1 MINLHCG
8 LRLAVLSLFFTGTSA
23 FCARTEGDRPND
35 GSAAM
40 VPGALPFP
48 QHPAHDNIGPNDWKP
63 FPRGGDYRTFR
74 ENIYAHPDVSSRA
87 LIKLLN
93 GMPPDRAREF
103 VSRNDGPIGRLMSRL
118 DQASGFGMVNADT
131 YGDITSQ
138 LVPFHINTV
147 KGREN
152 PPGGAGLK
160 ALNRKEP
167 LDAVVDARRVM
178 DSGDQDKTTAALKD
192 LKDGYPNDSGVQS
205 AVAQYYNEL
214 KQYDLAATAASD
226 AINLDPGNPDSYK
239 ARALARV
246 SLQDR
251 KGAIEDIKKAM
262 EMDPQDESAKILSAL
277 VDSKKELTGLKS
289 LASLE
294 EMRKDANGADASGSA
309 RTDAADGDAAGQS
322 GAADAGSQPQDYA
335 KSNVYLKTA
344 SSKNQLGDYDA
355 ALKYAGLAIE
365 KNQSNLGAYLERAN
379 AQNFLG
385 HYDEAVKDTTYVIE
399 HDPSNAQAL
408 NMRAWALNRK
418 GLSKDAETDANK
430 AIGLNPEFA
439 DAWYNRAL
447 AYEKQGNYK
456 QMLEDYRQAA
466 FLNSAYGARFQDAV
480 AQYSS
485 QVADFTYSKGAEYAG
500 REIAMAS
507 AAKPGSGLKRFIVLL
522 VFTLTG
528 GVLVALGLLH
538 IVTSAK
544 DKAGAEGKQTHPGE
558 LSPSIF
564 YEGVATGKYKIERK
578 IGSGGMG
585 VVYEAVDQSLGRTVA
600 IKKMNDEIKVDERE
614 KQRFLEEARTVAL
627 LHHPNIVEIHTIFE
641 EDGNIYMVFEYVDGG
656 TLDTILHKEVQMP
669 FDRARRIFD
678 EAAKALSYAHSKN
691 VVHRD
696 LKLSN
701 IMITS
706 DGEIKVMDFGLA
718 RHAQESLAR
727 ISSREVVGSPAYMP
741 PEQDLGV
748 SSKESDIYSL
758 GVCLYESLTGVLP
771 FNGPDF
777 HYQKERELY
786 QPASACVPGLPRAVD
801 DLIAKALSPD
811 PGNRFRTADEFRQ
824 ALLSIV

>member
-1 MINLHCG
+1 MMNLHCG
-8 LRLAVLSLFFTGTSA
+8 PRIVVLSLLFAGTSA
-23 FCARTEGDRPND
+23 FCAQTAGERPND
-35 GSAAM
+35 GPPA
-40 VPGALPFP
+40 VLPFP
-48 QHPAHDNIGPNDWKP
+48 QHPAHDNIGPDEMKP
-63 FPRGGDYRTFR
+63 FPRGGDYRIFR
-74 ENIYAHPDVSSRA
+74 ENIYAHPDVSAQA
-87 LIKLLN
+87 LIRLLN
-93 GMPPDRAREF
+93 RMPPDRAREF
-103 VSRNDGPIGRLMSRL
+103 VSRNDGPIGRLVSRL
-118 DQASGFGMVNADT
+118 DQASGFGMVGPDA
-131 YGDITSQ
+131 YGDITSK
-138 LVPFHINTV
+138 LSPFRINTV

-152 PPGGAGLK
+152 PPGGDGLK

-178 DSGDQDKTTAALKD
+178 DSGDQAKTDTALKD
-192 LKDGYPNDSGVQS
+192 LKSGYPNDPGVQS

-251 KGAIEDIKKAM
+251 KGAIEDIRKAM

-294 EMRKDANGADASGSA
+294 EMRKETGGADVSGSVKTDASGGSE
-309 RTDAADGDAAGQS
+309 AGQS
-322 GAADAGSQPQDYA
+322 GAASDAGSQPPDY
-335 KSNVYLKTA
+335 SRSSVYLKTA
-344 SSKNQLGDYDA
+344 SSKNQLGDYEA
-355 ALKYAGLAIE
+355 ALKYAALSIE
-365 KNQSNLGAYLERAN
+365 KNPSNLEAYLERAN

-507 AAKPGSGLKRFIVLL
+507 AAKPGSGMKRFIVLL
-522 VFTLTG
+522 LFTLTG
-528 GVLVALGLLH
+528 GVLVAMGLLH

-578 IGSGGMG
+578 IGAGGMG

-600 IKKMNDEIKVDERE
+600 IKKMNEEIKVNERE

-656 TLDTILHKEVQMP
+656 TLDTILSKEVQMP
-669 FDRARRIFD
+669 FDKARKIFD

-701 IMITS
+701 IMITAE
-706 DGEIKVMDFGLA
+706 GETKVMDFGLA

-758 GVCLYESLTGVLP
+758 GVCLYEALTGVLP

-786 QPASACVPGLPRAVD
+786 QPASSCVPGLPRAVD

-811 PGNRFRTADEFRQ
+811 PGDRFKTADEFRQ